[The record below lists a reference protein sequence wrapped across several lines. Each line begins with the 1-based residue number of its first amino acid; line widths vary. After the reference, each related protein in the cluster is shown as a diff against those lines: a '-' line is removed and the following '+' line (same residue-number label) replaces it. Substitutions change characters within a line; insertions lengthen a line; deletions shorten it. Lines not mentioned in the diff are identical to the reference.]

1 MNKNIDIDMN
11 IREQVDKILNYKTV
25 SKEEKIDRLLFIN
38 ADQYCNLGT
47 ESSKTDR
54 QKAEI
59 NSRYIYRAIK
69 TIDLYLGAFLLKA
82 NEE

>member
-54 QKAEI
+54 QKAEL

>member
-25 SKEEKIDRLLFIN
+25 SNEEKIDRLLFIN

-54 QKAEI
+54 QRAEI

>member
-25 SKEEKIDRLLFIN
+25 SNEEKIDRLLFIN

-69 TIDLYLGAFLLKA
+69 TIDLYLGSFLLNA